1 MNWGEIFKDL
11 LDPLSIAL
19 AFLSVSL
26 GWVAIHQ
33 AKKYN
38 RDATEALNRAQVAAE
53 RSESSVERIEKAV
66 GEARILLLKMETIQ
80 DKVFLP
86 FFLQYGPTPTL
97 PSRESNE
104 AAYGI
109 ATTATPDKRRPAQAE
124 LPPELR
130 RILKSWQRYPA
141 NLLLLA
147 AITNEGIQTRE
158 GLLAKKAAYR
168 FLEPVDSG
176 LRNLLQSGVLQGSPE
191 RFRLSS
197 AWEPPLRRWVSE
209 NAAVLARL
217 IEQSLGVGVNDPIS
231 EEQLNTALQLDL

>member
-1 MNWGEIFKDL
+1 MNWSEVIRDL
-11 LDPLSIAL
+11 LDPLSISL
-19 AFLSVSL
+19 AFLSVTL

-38 RDATEALNRAQVAAE
+38 RGATEALNRAQVAAE
-53 RSESSVERIEKAV
+53 RSERSVERVEKAV
-66 GEARILLLKMETIQ
+66 EEARTLLLKMETIQ

-86 FFLQYGPTPTL
+86 FFLQYGPTPSL

-104 AAYGI
+104 AYGV
-109 ATTATPDKRRPAQAE
+109 AKAAVSDHRRPAQTE

-147 AITNEGIQTRE
+147 AITKEGIHTKKE
-158 GLLAKKAAYR
+158 LLARRAAYKI
-168 FLEPVDSG
+168 LEPVDSG
-176 LRNLLQSGVLQGSPE
+176 LRNLLQSGILQGSPE
-191 RFRLSS
+191 TFRFSS
-197 AWEPPLRRWVSE
+197 AWELPLRRWVSE
-209 NAAVLARL
+209 NEAVLARL